1 MFLHTIRMDAVE
13 ENIFFTVF
21 FSSVKPSFL
30 WILFIRSSTYLNE
43 KIHIIIAIVG
53 YLDFSQFFVTKDRQK
68 GKKIFTG
75 YVLFNWIINSM
86 ELSIYP

>member
-13 ENIFFTVF
+13 ENIFFTDF

-53 YLDFSQFFVTKDRQK
+53 YLDFSQSYVTKDRQK

-75 YVLFNWIINSM
+75 YVPYNS
-86 ELSIYP
+86 

>member
-13 ENIFFTVF
+13 ENFFTDF

-43 KIHIIIAIVG
+43 KIHIIIAIAWN
-53 YLDFSQFFVTKDRQK
+53 YRSIPKY
-68 GKKIFTG
+68 I
-75 YVLFNWIINSM
+75 
-86 ELSIYP
+86 LSNQQQQPDIMAKREPK